1 MSLRACRGL
10 VLALAAAWLAT
21 PAIAAD
27 APPVASKPRY
37 DPNLIVP
44 DPAIRR
50 GVLPNGLRYFIMQN
64 SGPKGMISIRL
75 AIRTGSYEERDD
87 ERGLAHFV
95 EHMAFEGSR
104 AFPAGKIDQVF
115 APRGVAFGRDQN
127 AFTTMQATT
136 FHLDLLEPD
145 AGLLDLSFRWMR
157 DVADGIAFSPE
168 AVEREKGIVLAEK
181 EARSDA
187 NDEAQDQ
194 ITRFAAGP
202 LRSTDRDPIG
212 TPQSIQAA
220 TPEKLRAFYE
230 RWYRP
235 DNAVLV
241 VVGDAPVA
249 ELEQRV
255 RAGFSGWTAH
265 GPAAAR
271 APIVPV
277 DVRRGADALVVAD
290 PHFPTALSV
299 CRLQPPDPVLP
310 DDAAKLR
317 RQAQTVLWR
326 RILGARLDRL
336 QASGRPPY
344 LNAAIVSP
352 SDAPDMTGS
361 CLLVVALKD
370 DWQVALKAAQAE
382 LRRFAQEGPTD
393 NEFEAT
399 VESIRASYRGDANR
413 TSTRQTNE
421 LATQI
426 MNDAASGLVTPAPR
440 EAFRAFDVA
449 VEGMTPQDVRAGFAR
464 DWSGAGPFLSLMAP
478 AAQDKALVLSSWNR
492 GEKAATLDRYVDAR
506 AARWSY
512 PAASVPGKVIRR
524 EVIADGDFVRLTWK
538 NGVTLNFKRVGS
550 VKSDV
555 QVRVRFGAGRREI
568 PSNSYFIAT
577 MAAQLFQ
584 YGGLGRL
591 DYGEIDGLFQNGG
604 WGARLSIRDDAF
616 VMSGLTTA
624 GSLSGELQVLAAY
637 LTDPG
642 FSSKIDALLPT
653 ALDAGYRSYR
663 TMPTAVL
670 GFALNDAIAPGS
682 PASMPARE
690 TLANLRSGDFEA
702 LLKPAVTQSP
712 IEVTIAGDIDEKA
725 AVDLM
730 SSTLGALPARKPR
743 NAARNDTWFL
753 RFPEHPFE
761 TIQATHEGAPD
772 KAIIGAVWPLYVAT
786 PERRREE
793 MAIYMMSRVM
803 NDRLLHRIRQELGK
817 TYAPGVD
824 TITPDKAD
832 QGYLLAAVET
842 YPADVDQVAGEMRKA
857 AAQLASG
864 DISAEDLEAARRPL
878 LSAVAVSRE
887 SANWWADALD
897 GSARNG
903 EHLKFSLHSP
913 EMLSSLTLDEVRK
926 AAIDWLA
933 RPPIVVIARPTA
945 AAQQSKAAPR

>member
-1 MSLRACRGL
+1 MSLRAYRGL
-10 VLALAAAWLAT
+10 VLALAAVCLAA

-27 APPVASKPRY
+27 APAPAKPRF
-37 DPNLIVP
+37 DSNAIAP

-50 GVLPNGLRYFIMQN
+50 GVLPNGLHYFIMQN
-64 SGPKGMISIRL
+64 AGPKGMISIRL
-75 AIRTGSYEERDD
+75 AIKSGSYEEHDD

-95 EHMAFEGSR
+95 EHMTFEGSR
-104 AFPAGKIDQVF
+104 AFPDGKIDQVF

-136 FHLDLLEPD
+136 FHLDLLKPD
-145 AGLLDLSFRWMR
+145 PALLDLSFRWIR
-157 DVADGIAFSPE
+157 DVADGIAFGPD

-187 NDEAQDQ
+187 NDEAQDK

-212 TPQSIQAA
+212 TPDSIRAA

-241 VVGDAPVA
+241 VVGDAPVE

-255 RAGFSGWTAH
+255 KTGFSSWTAH
-265 GPAAAR
+265 GPSSPR
-271 APIVPV
+271 APIIPV
-277 DVRRGADALVVAD
+277 DVKRGADSLVVTD

-317 RQAQTVLWR
+317 RQTQTVLWR
-326 RILGARLDRL
+326 RILGTRLDRL
-336 QASGRPPY
+336 QTNGRPPY
-344 LNAAIVSP
+344 LNAAIVNP
-352 SDAPDMTGS
+352 NEAPDMSGA

-370 DWQVALKAAQAE
+370 DWQVGLKAAQAE
-382 LRRFAQEGPTD
+382 MRRFAIEGPTD
-393 NEFEAT
+393 SEFENA
-399 VESIRASYRGDANR
+399 VEAIRAAYRGDANR

-426 MNDAASGLVTPAPR
+426 MNDAAVGATTPAPR
-440 EAFRAFDVA
+440 EAFRVFDVA
-449 VEGMTPQDVRAGFAR
+449 VEGMTPDDVRAGFAR

-478 AAQDKALVLSSWNR
+478 AAQDKTMVLAAWNR
-492 GEKAATLDRYVDAR
+492 GEKAAALDKYVDAQ
-506 AARWSY
+506 ATRWSY
-512 PAASVPGKVIRR
+512 PAASTPGKVAKR
-524 EVIADGDFVRLTWK
+524 EVIADGDFVRVTWK
-538 NGVTLNFKRVGS
+538 NGVVLNFKRVGS

-555 QVRVRFGAGRREI
+555 QVRVRFGDGRREI
-568 PSNSYFIAT
+568 PNNSYFTAT

-591 DYGEIDGLFQNGG
+591 DYGQIDGLFQNGG
-604 WGARLSIRDDAF
+604 WGAKLAIRDDAF

-624 GSLSGELQVLAAY
+624 GSLNGELQVLTAY

-642 FSSKIDALLPT
+642 FDAKIDALLPT

-663 TMPTAVL
+663 TMPAAVL
-670 GFALNDAIAPGS
+670 GFALNDAVAPGS

-690 TLANLRSGDFEA
+690 TLAGLRSSDFQT

-712 IEVTIAGDIDEKA
+712 IEITIAGDVDEKVA
-725 AVDLM
+725 TDLV
-730 SSTLGALPARKPR
+730 SSTLGALPMRKPR
-743 NAARNDTWFL
+743 NAARSDTWFL
-753 RFPEHPFE
+753 HFPDHPFD

-803 NDRLLHRIRQELGK
+803 NDRLLHRVRQELGK
-817 TYAPGVD
+817 TYAPSVD
-824 TITPDKAD
+824 TVTPDKAD
-832 QGYLLAAVET
+832 QGYLMAAVES
-842 YPADVDQVAGEMRKA
+842 YPADVDLVAAEIRKV

-864 DISAEDLEAARRPL
+864 DITADELEAARRPL

-897 GSARNG
+897 GSARGG

-913 EMLSSLTLDEVRK
+913 EMLSSLTLEEVRK
-926 AAIDWLA
+926 AAADWLA
-933 RPPIVVIARPTA
+933 KPPIVVIARPTA
-945 AAQQSKAAPR
+945 ASQQSKAGSR